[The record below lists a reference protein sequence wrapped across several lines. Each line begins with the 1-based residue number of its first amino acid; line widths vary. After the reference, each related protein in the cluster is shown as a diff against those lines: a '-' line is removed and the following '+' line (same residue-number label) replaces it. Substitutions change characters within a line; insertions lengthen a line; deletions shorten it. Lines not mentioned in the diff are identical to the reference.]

1 MISGVSSQL
10 YEPMYLKNYT
20 QNVVNSQSHNS
31 NNAPVMSK
39 DEIKQLT
46 SFMLYKQTGITMK
59 LVRTVGALYEGSN
72 LDILA

>member
-20 QNVVNSQSHNS
+20 PNIVNLQSHNS

-39 DEIKQLT
+39 DEIEQLT
-46 SFMLYKQTGITMK
+46 SFMFYKQTGITMK
-59 LVRTVGALYEGSN
+59 LVRTVGELYQGSN
-72 LDILA
+72 LDVLA